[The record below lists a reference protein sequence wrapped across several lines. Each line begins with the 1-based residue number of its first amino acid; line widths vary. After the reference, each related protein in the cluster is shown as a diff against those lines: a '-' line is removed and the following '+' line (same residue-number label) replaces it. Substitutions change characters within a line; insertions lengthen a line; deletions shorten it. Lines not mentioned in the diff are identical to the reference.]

1 MYRKYRPRRRGR
13 GGKRTDQDA
22 DDYSQSEVEHSE
34 VQAEHWEAQADDADI
49 DEPPRGK
56 GKNWQATGHSQ
67 AGDEE
72 EEQKEEVEDSHPAV
86 EMEDQKEDKQ
96 KEKVQDWGDY
106 SQCAGAASSHNDPQ
120 WWLAA
125 PAASQG
131 RNEASHGRRS
141 ASSAFLTQFPSAC
154 PRFSALPQKNEML
167 KIIHSFWCSRRNK
180 HAIWVTA
187 LGRCERQPTCW
198 ECVSLH
204 YTQLLPTGC
213 LMAQVL
219 SCGYVESTGCPLPVL
234 AMRCYET
241 GVVSSTGYTTWFHS
255 LQWECVVE
263 VVWFPSLYSI

>member
-1 MYRKYRPRRRGR
+1 MGGKDRPWRRGKR
-13 GGKRTDQDA
+13 GKQKVQDA
-22 DDYSQSEVEHSE
+22 DDY
-34 VQAEHWEAQADDADI
+34 WEAQADDADI
-49 DEPPRGK
+49 DEPALASSQSRG
-56 GKNWQATGHSQ
+56 GKKEG
-67 AGDEE
+67 GDKEE
-72 EEQKEEVEDSHPAV
+72 GGGKQKEEVEDSHSAV
-86 EMEDQKEDKQ
+86 EKEDQKEDKQ
-96 KEKVQDWGDY
+96 KEKVQDWDDY
-106 SQCAGAASSHNDPQ
+106 SQSTGGAPSQIDAQ

-131 RNEASHGRRS
+131 QLNQAFHGRGS
-141 ASSAFLTQFPSAC
+141 ASSASPANFPLAH
-154 PRFSALPQKNEML
+154 PRFSALPTKNELL